1 MCFFLIIIFQIK
13 AAVGHVQISKCA
25 WDPAGSNVSIR
36 SVVHMAPVSFA
47 ACCTAHWLLFSST
60 TFLPKLISFITFIW
74 IQLPSLH
81 KQHKQQQLDSMMNTV
96 YLASYRNTVIK
107 QKMKALKEVCLLHHF
122 VIGQDDL
129 KGRTKKLSYTCMH
142 SHVHVCMYTCM
153 QILIYIYIYCLHPYV
168 SSSHRFSHKYS

>member
-1 MCFFLIIIFQIK
+1 MFVLFFIIIIIVQIK

-36 SVVHMAPVSFA
+36 SWHMAPVSFA
-47 ACCTAHWLLFSST
+47 AFCTAHGLLFSST
-60 TFLPKLISFITFIW
+60 TFLPNLISFITFIW
-74 IQLPSLH
+74 IRLPSLH

-122 VIGQDDL
+122 VIGQEDL

-142 SHVHVCMYTCM
+142 SHVRVCMYTCM
-153 QILIYIYIYCLHPYV
+153 QILIYILLTPL
-168 SSSHRFSHKYS
+168 R